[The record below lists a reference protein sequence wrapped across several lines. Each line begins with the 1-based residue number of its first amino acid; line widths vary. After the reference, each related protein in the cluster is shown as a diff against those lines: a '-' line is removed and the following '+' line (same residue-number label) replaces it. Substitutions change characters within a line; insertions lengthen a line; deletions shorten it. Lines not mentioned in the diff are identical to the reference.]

1 MDFIVENQNE
11 IAICVFPI
19 KIIPDWVNTY
29 PPYYGKGSL
38 FESHWVFLDQSSQV
52 SYALK
57 VSYELLMHTPTNI
70 LLKIYIVYVLVSRF
84 LAMVY
89 ILILHSS
96 LKGLWHNNFLLY
108 F

>member
-1 MDFIVENQNE
+1 MGK
-11 IAICVFPI
+11 AVFL
-19 KIIPDWVNTY
+19 
-29 PPYYGKGSL
+29 SL
-38 FESHWVFLDQSSQV
+38 TEFFLDQSSQV

-96 LKGLWHNNFLLY
+96 LKGL
-108 F
+108 